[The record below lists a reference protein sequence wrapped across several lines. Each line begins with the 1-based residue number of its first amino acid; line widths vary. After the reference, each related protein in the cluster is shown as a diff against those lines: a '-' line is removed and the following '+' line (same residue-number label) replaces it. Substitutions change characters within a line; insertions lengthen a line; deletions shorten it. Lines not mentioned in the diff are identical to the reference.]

1 MLYWLSGLTCTD
13 ENFII
18 KSGAQR
24 AASTRGIALVV
35 PDTSPSEPES
45 IMSSRFLHDLYY
57 NLSSLMVLIFV
68 GGLNIE
74 GDSDSYDFGVGMQRC
89 MPLVYI
95 STQFL
100 F

>member
-1 MLYWLSGLTCTD
+1 
-13 ENFII
+13 
-18 KSGAQR
+18 
-24 AASTRGIALVV
+24 
-35 PDTSPSEPES
+35 
-45 IMSSRFLHDLYY
+45 
-57 NLSSLMVLIFV
+57 MVLIFV

-100 F
+100 FWLGSSFELIGSILIVLK